1 MKFTKPGAG
10 LQPISVRG
18 HSQMMSAER
27 EKEGVTQIVS
37 LVLQIGPKYWEGAQM
52 PYIKLTSFVSGP
64 KVNNPSTT
72 QKLIDYLCFLLLQG
86 FILLLPRNAVM
97 MRIWQAS
104 IILLVSNWSAT
115 ACPDACNCANN
126 DKNVTC
132 IQTDLAEMP
141 ILLSPRL
148 ESLTL
153 RFNNINLISQ
163 TSLM

>member
-1 MKFTKPGAG
+1 
-10 LQPISVRG
+10 
-18 HSQMMSAER
+18 
-27 EKEGVTQIVS
+27 
-37 LVLQIGPKYWEGAQM
+37 
-52 PYIKLTSFVSGP
+52 
-64 KVNNPSTT
+64 
-72 QKLIDYLCFLLLQG
+72 
-86 FILLLPRNAVM
+86 

-153 RFNNINLISQ
+153 RFNNINFIGQS
-163 TSLM
+163 SLMFYTKLLMIDLSHNMIVAVQDSSFTRSFSLKKLNLEGNRISKVTNETFAG

>member
-1 MKFTKPGAG
+1 M
-10 LQPISVRG
+10 
-18 HSQMMSAER
+18 
-27 EKEGVTQIVS
+27 
-37 LVLQIGPKYWEGAQM
+37 PK
-52 PYIKLTSFVSGP
+52 IKLTSFVNGP